1 MTQTKSLSLSL
12 LILAA
17 LFAGEAGAADA
28 PKRKSG
34 LWEMKT
40 QMSGMPA
47 GMPNSG
53 PMQMCVDQASDNVM
67 QERAKEKSN
76 CSVMDVNR
84 NAGKVTIHSVCQFEQ
99 TTATTDA
106 VITGD
111 MDSNYKN
118 DMTIKYAPPRDGMS
132 TMKITQ
138 EARWLG
144 PCKAGQK
151 PGDVMM
157 PGMPAMNPG
166 NMQQMMKDPKVQEMM
181 KQQQQ
186 HK

>member
-12 LILAA
+12 LLMAA
-17 LFAGEAGAADA
+17 LIAGEAGAADA

-47 GMPNSG
+47 AMPERG
-53 PMQMCVDQASDNVM
+53 PIQMCVDQASDNMM

-84 NAGKVTIHSVCQFEQ
+84 SAGKITIHSVCKYED
-99 TTATTDA
+99 TTTTSDA

-118 DMTIKYAPPRDGMS
+118 DMTIKYSPPRDGLS

-151 PGDVMM
+151 PGDIMM
-157 PGMPAMNPG
+157 PGMPAMNPA
-166 NMQQMMKDPKVQEMM
+166 NMQQMMKDPKFQEMM
-181 KQQQQ
+181 RQQ
-186 HK
+186 HQQK

>member
-1 MTQTKSLSLSL
+1 MTNSKSLSLSV

-17 LFAGEAGAADA
+17 VFASQAGAADA

-34 LWEMKT
+34 LWEMKS

-47 GMPNSG
+47 GMPNRG
-53 PMQMCVDQASDNVM
+53 PIQMCIDQASDNVM
-67 QERAKEKSN
+67 QEKAKEKSN

-84 NAGKVTIHSVCQFEQ
+84 GVGKITIHSVCKYEG

-111 MDSNYKN
+111 MDSNYKS
-118 DMTIKYAPPRDGMS
+118 DMTIKYSPPQSGMD

-151 PGDVMM
+151 PGDVIM

-166 NMQQMMKDPKVQEMM
+166 NMQEMMKDPKFREMM
-181 KQQQQ
+181 KQQQG
-186 HK
+186 K

>member
-1 MTQTKSLSLSL
+1 MAQSKSLPLSL

-17 LFAGEAGAADA
+17 LIAGESVAADA

-40 QMSGMPA
+40 EMSGMPA
-47 GMPNSG
+47 GMPNRG
-53 PMQMCVDQASDNVM
+53 PMQMCIDQASDNVM

-84 NAGKVTIHSVCQFEQ
+84 SAGKLTIHSVCKHEE
-99 TTATTDA
+99 TTTTTDA

-118 DMTIKYAPPRDGMS
+118 DMTIKYSPARDGMS

-151 PGDVMM
+151 PGDIMM

-166 NMQQMMKDPKVQEMM
+166 NMQQMMKDPKFQEMM

-186 HK
+186 RK

>member
-1 MTQTKSLSLSL
+1 MTNRKSPPLVL
-12 LILAA
+12 LILAT
-17 LFAGEAGAADA
+17 LFAGQSAAADA

-34 LWEMKT
+34 LWEVTT

-47 GMPNSG
+47 GMPSRG
-53 PMQMCVDQASDNVM
+53 PIQMCVDQASDNLM

-84 NAGKVTIHSVCQFEQ
+84 GAGKITIHSVCKFED

-118 DMTIKYAPPRDGMS
+118 DMTIKYSPPQHGMA
-132 TMKITQ
+132 TMKIAQ

-166 NMQQMMKDPKVQEMM
+166 NMQEMMKDPKFREMM
-181 KQQQQ
+181 KQQQGR
-186 HK
+186 

>member
-1 MTQTKSLSLSL
+1 MKPNPAKFVGL
-12 LILAA
+12 LVLAA
-17 LFAGEAGAADA
+17 LLSTEVIAADP

-47 GMPNSG
+47 GMAGGG
-53 PMQMCVDQASDNVM
+53 PIQMCVDQANDNVM

-84 NAGKVTIHSVCQFEQ
+84 SVGKVTIHSVCKFEE

-111 MDSNYKN
+111 FENSYKN
-118 DMTIKYAPPRDGMS
+118 DMNITYSPPRDGMS
-132 TMKITQ
+132 KMKMTQ

-157 PGMPAMNPG
+157 PGMPAMNAG
-166 NMQQMMKDPKVQEMM
+166 NVQQMMNDPKIRELM
-181 KQQQQ
+181 KQQQ

>member
-1 MTQTKSLSLSL
+1 MTKSKSLPFGL

-17 LFAGEAGAADA
+17 IIAGEAGAADV

-34 LWEMKT
+34 LWEMNT

-47 GMPNSG
+47 GMPNRG

-67 QERAKEKSN
+67 QERSKEKSN
-76 CSVMDVNR
+76 CSVMEVNR
-84 NAGKVTIHSVCQFEQ
+84 GVGKVTIHSVCKFED
-99 TTATTDA
+99 TTTTSDA

-111 MDSNYKN
+111 FDSNYKN
-118 DMTIKYAPPRDGMS
+118 DMTIKYTPPRDGMG

-151 PGDVMM
+151 PGDIMM

-166 NMQQMMKDPKVQEMM
+166 NMQEMMKDPQFREMM
-181 KQQQQ
+181 KQRNR
-186 HK
+186 

>member
-1 MTQTKSLSLSL
+1 MANSKSLSLSVF
-12 LILAA
+12 ILAA
-17 LFAGEAGAADA
+17 VFASQAGAADA

-34 LWEMKT
+34 LWEMKS

-47 GMPNSG
+47 GMPNRG
-53 PMQMCVDQASDNVM
+53 PIQMCVDQASDNVM
-67 QERAKEKSN
+67 QEKAKEKSN

-84 NAGKVTIHSVCQFEQ
+84 GVGKITIHSVCKYEG

-111 MDSNYKN
+111 MDSNYKS
-118 DMTIKYAPPRDGMS
+118 DMTIKYSPPQSGMD
-132 TMKITQ
+132 TMKISQ

-151 PGDVMM
+151 PGDVIM

-166 NMQQMMKDPKVQEMM
+166 NMQEMMKDPKVREMM
-181 KQQQQ
+181 KQQQG
-186 HK
+186 K